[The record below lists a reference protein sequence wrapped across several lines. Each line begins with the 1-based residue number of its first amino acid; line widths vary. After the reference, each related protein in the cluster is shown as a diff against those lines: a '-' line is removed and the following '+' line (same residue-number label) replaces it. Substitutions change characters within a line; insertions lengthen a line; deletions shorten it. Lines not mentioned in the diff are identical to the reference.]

1 MLSKLL
7 EFLNPKPKGTIL
19 VPNINLTFPTKLPSC
34 HEIVLEGHKDPRLL
48 VWSLYY
54 LENKPFSSE
63 SFSDYVSADVG
74 DIQIMLKTLED
85 RKWIAE
91 KAPAE
96 ILTILYTADELRTFL
111 QTHNLKIS
119 GKKEDLAKRLLEN
132 VPFNKFKRKYK
143 HTLYELT
150 ELGTKSIQ
158 EKKTDYDRTFINA
171 VNFIKSNNF
180 QGAVD
185 AYNAFDH
192 KWGFIHAN
200 GKEHTIFAN
209 YFIPHKRFNYI
220 AKNPMLALQ
229 NSNEFKQDLRAFLL
243 ASLMCYTHD
252 SSILAE
258 RFSKINNEQICCP
271 GIISMYKQDRNDD
284 IDKAELER
292 IIESMQKRIKEEPDC
307 VLDYYI
313 SKIFYNS
320 RHI

>member
-1 MLSKLL
+1 MLSKLFD
-7 EFLNPKPKGTIL
+7 FLNPKPKGTIL
-19 VPNINLTFPTKLPSC
+19 VPNINLTFPSKLPSC
-34 HEIVLEGHKDPRLL
+34 HEIVLDGHKDPRLL

-63 SFSDYVSADVG
+63 SFSEYVSADVG
-74 DIQIMLKTLED
+74 DIQIMLKTLEE
-85 RKWIAE
+85 KGWIAE
-91 KAPAE
+91 KSPAE

-111 QTHNLKIS
+111 QTHNLKTS
-119 GKKEDLAKRLLEN
+119 GKKEDLAKRLLEK
-132 VPFNKFKRKYK
+132 VSFNKFKRKYK
-143 HTLYELT
+143 HTLYGIT
-150 ELGTKSIQ
+150 ETGMNYIQ
-158 EKKTDYDRTFINA
+158 EEKFDLDQAFINA

-185 AYNAFDH
+185 AYNAFDN
-192 KWGFIHAN
+192 KWGFVHAN

-243 ASLMCYTHD
+243 ASLMCRTHD

-258 RFSKINNEQICCP
+258 IFRKINSEHICCP
-271 GIISMYKQDRNDD
+271 NIINLYKQDRNDD
-284 IDKAELER
+284 IDKAELEQ
-292 IIESMQKRIKEEPDC
+292 IIESMQKRIKEDPDC